1 MKKLVLLSSL
11 IFLVKEAD
19 CQAKRTIIDAEVG
32 SVQYGIASFYAD
44 KFEGRPTST
53 GEIFSQKKMT
63 AAHNSL
69 PLNTWIRVTNL
80 RNHKSIVV
88 RVNDRLHHRNTR
100 LVDLSSKA
108 AGILGY
114 RGRGI
119 VKVKVEVLGKKK
131 PPEEEEKDKGK
142 LDK

>member
-1 MKKLVLLSSL
+1 MKKLVLISSL
-11 IFLVKEAD
+11 IFLCKEAD
-19 CQAKRTIIDAEVG
+19 CQAKRQIIDAEVG
-32 SVQYGIASFYAD
+32 SVQYGIASFYHD
-44 KFEGRPTST
+44 KFEGRPTSS

-80 RNHKSIVV
+80 RNHKSIIVK
-88 RVNDRLHHRNTR
+88 VNDRLHHRNTR

-108 AGILGY
+108 ASILGY
-114 RGRGI
+114 KGRGI

-131 PPEEEEKDKGK
+131 PVIDEEKDKDK